1 MLGSEHRQLMTID
14 YKDLHPLLLSS
25 AAAAELNYVRSLGS
39 SPSLL
44 LASGNLGGYEA
55 LLYIISSGD
64 AGVPVYDVIKNV
76 ETRYSSQSGILL
88 RLKAMREIG
97 ILEERPGKKKSQVCL
112 AASEQFAR
120 ELGPLLLARQVPS
133 N

>member
-1 MLGSEHRQLMTID
+1 MSIG
-14 YKDLHPLLLSS
+14 YADLHSLLLSS
-25 AAAAELNYVRSLGS
+25 AATDEMNYVRGLGS

-44 LASGNLGGYEA
+44 LASGNLGAFEA

-64 AGVPVYDVIKNV
+64 AGVPVYEVIKNV
-76 ETRYSSQSGILL
+76 ETRYCSQSGILL

-120 ELGPLLLARQVPS
+120 ELGPLLLARQGPPK
-133 N
+133 

>member
-1 MLGSEHRQLMTID
+1 MSIG
-14 YKDLHPLLLSS
+14 YANLHPLLLSS
-25 AAAAELNYVRSLGS
+25 AATDEMNYVRGLGS

-44 LASGNLGGYEA
+44 LASGNLGAFEA

-64 AGVPVYDVIKNV
+64 AGVPVYEVIKNV
-76 ETRYSSQSGILL
+76 ETRYCSQSGILL

-120 ELGPLLLARQVPS
+120 ELGPLLLARQGPPK
-133 N
+133 